1 MKPAGQAEIPVSNR
15 TSAAFQAA
23 RAKLRCGRLPLLVL
37 SFAALLAA
45 MWAGLVRLGWGLPA
59 IQSGLY
65 TAHGPLMVSGFL
77 GTLISLERAVALGE
91 SWAYAA
97 PSLSGL
103 GALALIVGIPDQTAA
118 LLITLGSLGLIANF
132 LAILRRQ
139 TALFTVI
146 MAVGAVAWFVGN
158 CLWLAGIPIIEMFF
172 WWTGFLVLTIVGER
186 LELSRLTGLDEQKTT
201 LLLLSVGLFTA
212 SLALGSRIP
221 ALGLR
226 LAGLGML
233 GMALWLARYD
243 LARRT
248 VKQQGLT
255 RFIALNLLAGYFWL
269 GIGGIAWLCFGDDL
283 TTFHYDLMLHSIFL
297 GFVFSMIFAHAPLI
311 FPAVLQRPLPY
322 RHSFYVHTVLL
333 HFSLAVRIVG
343 DLCGSYPAHDWG
355 ALLNVL
361 AVLVFVAN
369 TARAVVSGMAQSG
382 RRSMEVAVLHPEA
395 R

>member
-1 MKPAGQAEIPVSNR
+1 MEPADQTKTRASDRAG
-15 TSAAFQAA
+15 AAQPATPTRVKYA
-23 RAKLRCGRLPLLVL
+23 RLPQLAL
-37 SFAALLAA
+37 SMFALLAA
-45 MWAGLVRLGWGLPA
+45 LWAGLLRLGWGLPA

-91 SWAYAA
+91 GWAYAA

-103 GALALIVGIPDQTAA
+103 GALALVAGVADFPAA
-118 LLITLGSLGLIANF
+118 LLITLGSVSLIVNF

-139 TALFTVI
+139 AALFTVT
-146 MAVGAVAWFVGN
+146 MALGAVAWFVGN

-186 LELSRLTGLDEQKTT
+186 LELSRLTGLDEQKKAA
-201 LLLLSVGLFTA
+201 LLVSVGVFSA
-212 SLALGSRIP
+212 SLAISSRVP
-221 ALGLR
+221 GAGLR
-226 LAGLGML
+226 LAGLSML
-233 GMALWLARYD
+233 VMALWLARFD

-248 VKQQGLT
+248 LKQPGLT

-269 GIGGIAWLCFGDDL
+269 AIGGIAWLFFGDDL
-283 TTFHYDLMLHSIFL
+283 TTFHYDMMLHSVFL

-311 FPAVLQRPLPY
+311 FPAVLQRRLPY
-322 RHSFYVHTVLL
+322 RNSFYVHSALL
-333 HFSLAVRIVG
+333 QLSLVVRMTG
-343 DLCGSYPAHDWG
+343 DLGSSYPAYELG

-369 TARAVVSGMAQSG
+369 TMRAVALGMSQSG
-382 RRSMEVAVLHPEA
+382 RRSMRVAILHPGA
-395 R
+395 S

>member
-1 MKPAGQAEIPVSNR
+1 M
-15 TSAAFQAA
+15 F
-23 RAKLRCGRLPLLVL
+23 
-37 SFAALLAA
+37 ALLSAL
-45 MWAGLVRLGWGLPA
+45 WAGLLRLGLGLPA

-91 SWAYAA
+91 GWAYVA

-103 GALALIVGIPDQTAA
+103 GALALIAGVPDPPAA
-118 LLITLGSLGLIANF
+118 LLITLGSAALIVNF

-139 TALFTVI
+139 AALFTVT
-146 MAVGAVAWFVGN
+146 MALGAVAWFVGN

-186 LELSRLTGLDEQKTT
+186 LELSRLTGFDEQKKTAF
-201 LLLLSVGLFTA
+201 LVGVGVFSA
-212 SLALGSRIP
+212 SLAISSRIP
-221 ALGLR
+221 GTGLR
-226 LAGLGML
+226 LAGLSML
-233 GMALWLARYD
+233 AMALWLARYD

-248 VKQQGLT
+248 VKQRGLT
-255 RFIALNLLAGYFWL
+255 RFIAVNLLAGYFWL

-283 TTFHYDLMLHSIFL
+283 TTFHYDMMLHTVFL

-311 FPAVLQRPLPY
+311 FPAVLQRQLPY
-322 RHSFYVHTVLL
+322 RNSFFVHSAVLHL
-333 HFSLAVRIVG
+333 SLVVRMTG
-343 DLCGSYPAHDWG
+343 DLSGSYEAYEWG

-369 TARAVVSGMAQSG
+369 TMRAIVLGMSRSRQSMRAG
-382 RRSMEVAVLHPEA
+382 ILHPEV